1 MDGEKQPMSKKKKIM
16 IILCTVLGVILL
28 LLVGVIL
35 WVDHLLNQIGELPS
49 DTLPPE
55 VIESI
60 LNATDPTDPSDE
72 LTAPTIDPSTVTMPT
87 EPAVTIPVGEEVINI
102 LLVGQDMSGGNSRS
116 LADSTILCTI
126 DRVDKTL
133 TLTSFMRDMYV
144 RIPGYYDWK
153 LNVAYMLGGADTL
166 NETLEY
172 NFGVRGD
179 HTVVVNFSGFEKIVD
194 LVGGLDIELTQK
206 EADYLNRRGN
216 WDANDE
222 TAGTWELVEGVNHM
236 TGIQTLAYSR
246 IRAIGSD
253 FGRTNRQRTVLT
265 LLVEKVKTLSVTQ
278 TYSLINEVL
287 PLIFTDMEKSEVLNY
302 AAMLLPI
309 LNDLEIIS
317 QRIPADGTYTTESI
331 KGPGSCLI
339 PDLDQN
345 RQILIDTIGNN

>member
-1 MDGEKQPMSKKKKIM
+1 MDGEKQPLSKKKRIM
-16 IILCTVLGVILL
+16 MILCAILFVILL
-28 LLVGVIL
+28 LLVSVII
-35 WVDHLLNQIGELPS
+35 WVNHLLNQMGDLPEQ
-49 DTLPPE
+49 TLSPE
-55 VIESI
+55 QIASI
-60 LNATDPTDPSDE
+60 MNATDPTDPSDE
-72 LTAPTIDPSTVTMPT
+72 QTSPTIDPAAVTMPT
-87 EPAVTIPVGEEVINI
+87 EPAETIPVGEEVINI

-133 TLTSFMRDMYV
+133 TMTSFMRDMYV

-153 LNVAYMLGGADTL
+153 LNVAYMLGGAETL

-179 HTVVVNFSGFEKIVD
+179 HTVVVNFAGFEKIVD

-222 TAGTWELVEGVNHM
+222 TAGTWNLVEGVNHM

-253 FGRTNRQRTVLT
+253 FSRTSRQRYVLT
-265 LLVEKVKTLSVTQ
+265 LLVEKAKGLNVTQ
-278 TYSLINEVL
+278 FYNLLNEVL
-287 PLIFTDMEKSEVLNY
+287 PLLYTDMDNSEVLNY
-302 AAMLLPI
+302 VAMVLPV
-309 LNDLEIIS
+309 LKDMEIIS
-317 QRIPADGTYTTESI
+317 QRIPADGTYTSESI
-331 KGPGSCLI
+331 KGPGSCIVPNL
-339 PDLDQN
+339 DLN
-345 RQILIDTIGNN
+345 RQILSDTIGS